1 MELQPLQSLTLADM
15 VEQQLLDHIRQ
26 LNLKPGEHLPKEI
39 ELARQLRVSRN
50 IIREALSRLRM
61 MGMIES
67 RRQRGMVVGQSRLD
81 RVLSKMIDPQFMLAQ
96 DADNLFE
103 LRLVIELGLAELL
116 YSRRTPELQATL
128 EAIVRRE
135 ETAPDDL
142 QVALQTDIEFHCAI
156 YQATHN
162 QVLNLLQGLVQE
174 FFRQNRRKNFNPR
187 RFEPGQTTANHRDI
201 LNVLAAGGPEEYRAV
216 MRRHLAPHFS
226 ELNIDVEPS
235 GFTRAM
241 NPSPGDPKND
251 SPALDSG
258 YACAA
263 ASRRRN
269 RR

>member
-15 VEQQLLDHIRQ
+15 VEQQILDFIRQ

-39 ELARQLRVSRN
+39 ELAEKLQVSRN

-61 MGMIES
+61 MGIIDS
-67 RRQRGMVVGQSRLD
+67 RKQRGMVVGQTRLD

-116 YSRRTPELQATL
+116 YSRRTPELQARL

-135 ETAPDDL
+135 EAAPGDL
-142 QVALQTDIEFHCAI
+142 QVALQADAEFHCAI
-156 YQATHN
+156 YQATRN
-162 QVLNLLQGLVQE
+162 QLLNLLQGLVQE
-174 FFRQNRRKNFNPR
+174 FFRQNRQKNFNPR
-187 RFEPGQTTANHRDI
+187 RFEPGQGTANHRDI
-201 LNVLAAGGPEEYRAV
+201 LDVLAAGGPEEYRAV

-226 ELNIDVEPS
+226 ELSIDVESPD
-235 GFTRAM
+235 FALAV
-241 NPSPGDPKND
+241 NPCPGDLKND
-251 SPALDSG
+251 SSALDSG
-258 YACAA
+258 CDRV
-263 ASRRRN
+263 ASPRRRT